1 MNIVIPD
8 MSGRYRDES
17 GKIVVGPSKK
27 VRQAVVA
34 AEEVKEDVPVAAAV
48 E

>member
-27 VRQAVVA
+27 VRQAIVT
-34 AEEVKEDVPVAAAV
+34 AEEVKEDIPVIGA
-48 E
+48 